1 MIKNW
6 ITALAPALLI
16 SASVFAQSS
25 ASLEG
30 TVTDEQGKNISGASV
45 RLISREGRELVSE
58 TDENGFF
65 HFTRL
70 SRESYLIE
78 IRAPGFAALSDEV
91 RLDRGNNEKRS
102 FELKV
107 AAVNENVVV
116 TATGTAQRIDEVAKG
131 FSLIDSQQVEDR
143 KELTLPEALRGT
155 PGLRVQQQGSPGALT
170 TVRLRGQRNFD
181 TAILFD
187 GLRVRDA
194 ADINGSAV
202 SLISD
207 LVPVAISRIEILR
220 GSGSSIYGTNAIGG
234 VLNLVPETGTGEPH
248 FELGFEGGGLS
259 TFRERFSAAGG
270 GYKFGYSVG
279 LNRLDVRRGIDGN
292 DEYGNSAGGARF
304 IFNAT
309 PSITLTANLFGSIA
323 NGRVNDSPFPLPAA
337 FATGQPFPTA
347 EPGVTFQP
355 DFNNPDQGRRNR
367 LLVGSARLSH
377 QLNGRVSYTVAYQR
391 VKSDRR
397 NYNGPRLDPQFAALV
412 PFGEFEF
419 VSINEGVTDTL
430 DARLSA
436 RLGDSNLLTA
446 GFEFEHE
453 SALQQFTPSFAP
465 PATEPD
471 KQRTFAVFG
480 QDQAWLFDDRLQLSL
495 GVRAQFFRLRQAD
508 RPGALASVTPKTSV
522 TGDAALAYFIRS
534 TGTKLRAHVGNGFR
548 APALFERFGEGVFP
562 GVGFSRFG
570 DPTLKAEQSIS
581 VDAGIDQRLADD
593 RLFLGATF
601 FYTRLQRT
609 IVFAGFSNDPLGL
622 GRFSGFANRPGGLAR
637 GFESF
642 LETTPLKGM
651 FIRSSYTY
659 NNSDRAVPALGL
671 QPEFVIPKHMFGL
684 NWSQRFGAFAFN
696 LDINGTGSYIATVFE
711 NNLPFRMIDLT
722 FAGYTKADLF
732 FSFERRMS
740 DSAKM
745 VVFGGADNIFDRT
758 YFENGF
764 RAPGIAGRGGISF
777 RF

>member
-1 MIKNW
+1 MIKA
-6 ITALAPALLI
+6 ITTLLLVLVFST
-16 SASVFAQSS
+16 SAVSQTST
-25 ASLEG
+25 SLEG
-30 TVTDEQGKNISGASV
+30 TVTDEQGKNISRASV
-45 RLISREGRELVSE
+45 RLISREGRELVSA

-65 HFTRL
+65 HFTSL
-70 SRESYLIE
+70 SLGSYLVE
-78 IRAPGFAALSDEV
+78 IRASGFAALTDEV
-91 RLDRGNNEKRS
+91 RLDRGQNEKRI

-107 AAVNENVVV
+107 AAINESVVV

-131 FSLIDSQQVEDR
+131 FSLIDSQQVEDK
-143 KELTLPEALRGT
+143 KELTVPEALRGT

-234 VLNLVPETGTGEPH
+234 VVNLVPETGTGAPH
-248 FELGFEGGGLS
+248 FEIGFEGGGLS
-259 TFRERFSAAGG
+259 TFRERFTAAGG
-270 GYKFGYSVG
+270 GNKFGYSVG
-279 LNRLDVRRGIDGN
+279 LNRLDVRSGIDGN

-304 IFNAT
+304 YFNAT
-309 PSITLTANLFGSIA
+309 PTITLTANFFGTIA

-337 FATGQPFPTA
+337 FASPQPFPRA
-347 EPGVTFQP
+347 DEGVTFQP

-367 LLVGSARLSH
+367 LLVGSVRFSH
-377 QLNGRVSYTVAYQR
+377 QLNGRVIYTIAYQR

-397 NYNGPRLDPQFAALV
+397 NYNGPQIDPQFAAFV
-412 PFGEFEF
+412 PFGDFEF
-419 VSINEGVTDTL
+419 ISTNEGVTDTV

-453 SALQQFTPSFAP
+453 SALQQFIPSFGTLN
-465 PATEPD
+465 TEPD
-471 KQRTFAVFG
+471 KQRTFALFA
-480 QDQAWLFDDRLQLSL
+480 QDQAWLFDDRLQISI
-495 GVRAQFFRLRQAD
+495 GVRGQFFRLRQAD

-562 GVGFSRFG
+562 GIGFSRFG

-581 VDAGIDQRLADD
+581 VDAGIDQRLAGD
-593 RLFLGATF
+593 RLLLGATF

-609 IVFAGFSNDPLGL
+609 IAFTGFSTDPLGV
-622 GRFSGFANRPGGLAR
+622 GRFSGFTNQPGGLAR

-642 LETTPLKGM
+642 VEASPLKGM
-651 FIRSSYTY
+651 LIRSSYTH
-659 NNSDRAVPALGL
+659 NNSDRAVPGLGL
-671 QPEFVIPKHMFGL
+671 QPEFVIAKHMFGF
-684 NWSQRFGAFAFN
+684 NWNQRFRAFAFN
-696 LDINGTGSYIATVFE
+696 LDVNRTGSYISRVFE
-711 NNLPFRMIDLT
+711 NILPFRLAELT
-722 FAGYTKADLF
+722 FPGYTKADLF

-740 DSAKM
+740 DSAKL

-764 RAPGIAGRGGISF
+764 RAPGIAGRGGIGF